1 MVVAE
6 HRTERTRV
14 MRWPLEGARMSEDTS
29 GAELVRA
36 ALDCA
41 HSARERW
48 AALRAAAEATR
59 AIAALLRVDWD
70 RQTGRINFS
79 PVTVAR
85 QHVIREL
92 RAAAKR
98 GLPTPA
104 GVEFF
109 NAFQQR
115 VYEAELK
122 RSRQLTAEIV
132 RRSLRPQPG

>member
-1 MVVAE
+1 
-6 HRTERTRV
+6 
-14 MRWPLEGARMSEDTS
+14 MSEDVS
-29 GAELVRA
+29 GADLVRA
-36 ALDCA
+36 ALDAA

-59 AIAALLRVDWD
+59 ALAALLRIDWD
-70 RQTGRINFS
+70 QQTGRIHFS

-92 RAAAKR
+92 RAASR
-98 GLPTPA
+98 RDLPTPA

-109 NAFQQR
+109 NSFQQR

-122 RSRQLTAEIV
+122 KSRQLAAQIV
-132 RRSLRPQPG
+132 RRSLRPPAR

>member
-1 MVVAE
+1 MI
-6 HRTERTRV
+6 
-14 MRWPLEGARMSEDTS
+14 EDIS

-36 ALDCA
+36 ALDTA
-41 HSARERW
+41 YSARQRW

-70 RQTGRINFS
+70 RETGRINFS

-92 RAAAKR
+92 RAATKHD
-98 GLPTPA
+98 LHTPV
-104 GVEFF
+104 GVEFS

-132 RRSLRPQPG
+132 RRSLRPPPA